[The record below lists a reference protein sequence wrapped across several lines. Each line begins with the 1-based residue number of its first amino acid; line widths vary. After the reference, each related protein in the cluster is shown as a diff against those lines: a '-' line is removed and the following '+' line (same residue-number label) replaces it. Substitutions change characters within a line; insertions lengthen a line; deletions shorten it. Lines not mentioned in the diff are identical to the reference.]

1 MKKFLFYIFLF
12 VSCSVFSQNIEYS
25 VIVKDIETGLPIE
38 EVTITSLKNKQG
50 FLTNKDGEA
59 VISLKSASDLQF
71 EHSLYKTYIEKYTA
85 LDKKINIVYLESS
98 AKRLEEI
105 ILTSQHPQ
113 DILKELIENS
123 RSKITVPINLK
134 VYLREFYKK
143 NDQIVFFND
152 GLINFQILGN
162 SKNIKTDILVEQN
175 RAIGLLDLDINS
187 ELLGYDLNNIIEN
200 YYQFKYLDE
209 ILASNAKRKYDFQI
223 RSYPNNEDYLVLR
236 VIPLEEAKGVLSDY
250 TIVYDRNK
258 MIIME
263 VGSIVSE
270 SRMTDLR
277 DGFLSSNKIFKLEF
291 KNTFRMVDDLYYLA
305 NSKEV
310 IGFEKKYKKQ
320 KRRIEVRN
328 NMVITNFDKNIFKY
342 NDNNVFKFKSLIN
355 KKTKFFNNFWDIES
369 GFISTK
375 EEKEIIEKLGTL

>member
-1 MKKFLFYIFLF
+1 MKNFLIYIFLF
-12 VSCSVFSQNIEYS
+12 VNCSIFSQNIEYS

-59 VISLKSASDLQF
+59 VISLKSVSDLQF

-209 ILASNAKRKYDFQI
+209 ILVSSAKRKYDFQI
-223 RSYPNNEDYLVLR
+223 RSFPNNEDYLVLR
-236 VIPLEEAKGVLSDY
+236 AIPLEEAKGVLSDF

-270 SRMTDLR
+270 SRMIDLR

-310 IGFEKKYKKQ
+310 IGFEKKYKKE

-342 NDNNVFKFKSLIN
+342 NDDNIFKYKSLIN

>member
-25 VIVKDIETGLPIE
+25 IIVKDIETGLPIE

-59 VISLKSASDLQF
+59 VISLKSVSDLQF

-85 LDKKINIVYLESS
+85 LDKKINIVYLESN

-152 GLINFQILGN
+152 GLINFQVLGN

-209 ILASNAKRKYDFQI
+209 ILVSSAKRKYDFQI